1 MDPLAQ
7 AVLIWDQERL
17 APACEHSAAVKAGV
31 EAYLGRAVF
40 GAEPSLVI
48 RVRISRAP
56 SGDAAVATV
65 SQEDESGRQWG
76 ERSVTAASCEELD
89 EPLTLVVALMVDAS
103 STSAVTPESQ
113 PPVTEPEPPPA
124 PPELPVTTLS
134 PSNEPIETVPSL
146 ERQTA
151 QPGHW
156 AVFASALASMGLL
169 PDAGFGVGLDARLKP
184 AGFWGV
190 SLDAAWLLPQRLPL
204 GNGSLELQFARAGI
218 GLCPLEG
225 SDEALW
231 WSACGALGL
240 GRLRAHSRGLE
251 GARSKTELLAL
262 PGFSVTVGW
271 LPRGWLALAAG
282 LQGSFPVASDRY
294 SYRDVLGTP
303 HFAFQMSSFALTA
316 QLGVGLLV
324 R

>member
-1 MDPLAQ
+1 MLSTTPPSMDPLAQ

-40 GAEPSLVI
+40 GADPSLVI

-76 ERSVTAASCEELD
+76 ERSVTAANCEDLD

-103 STSAVTPESQ
+103 STSTSAPNPASQ

-134 PSNEPIETVPSL
+134 SSSEPIETAPSL
-146 ERQTA
+146 QRQTA

-184 AGFWGV
+184 ARFWGV
-190 SLDAAWLLPQRLPL
+190 SLDA
-204 GNGSLELQFARAGI
+204 GSLSASNWATAASSSSSRALAWG
-218 GLCPLEG
+218 CVRSRAAMKP
-225 SDEALW
+225 
-231 WSACGALGL
+231 CG
-240 GRLRAHSRGLE
+240 
-251 GARSKTELLAL
+251 GAAVAPS
-262 PGFSVTVGW
+262 
-271 LPRGWLALAAG
+271 ALAACARAAAV
-282 LQGSFPVASDRY
+282 SRARTPRRSCSRCPVSA
-294 SYRDVLGTP
+294 
-303 HFAFQMSSFALTA
+303 
-316 QLGVGLLV
+316 
-324 R
+324 